1 MILVL
6 GGLLAI
12 ALVIFSPVL
21 EELVVRLVE

>member
-1 MILVL
+1 MILLL

-12 ALVIFSPVL
+12 ALIVFSPVL